1 MLEAAGRGNY
11 WAAGTSMLHSSG
23 GEGGKLKDSRTY
35 VKMQIT
41 RVYIMWVTCIPLCK
55 ISCSMCC
62 MVLPGNF
69 LLRDV
74 NFSYF
79 IFS

>member
-1 MLEAAGRGNY
+1 LLEAAGRGNY

-41 RVYIMWVTCIPLCK
+41 RVYIMWVTCIPLC
-55 ISCSMCC
+55 
-62 MVLPGNF
+62 
-69 LLRDV
+69 
-74 NFSYF
+74 
-79 IFS
+79 